1 MDRFIFHDKQYEIL
15 DTVKGHQWVGIPLPF
30 SECIFEF
37 VDTGLEVS
45 TAVCENGNSL
55 AMGISQV
62 SANNIRPLCSVDAE
76 LNNKRW
82 PAHVRMAFLSGQE
95 IPPECLYE
103 FIRFYQRLSV
113 YLAQPNKKRSIPCIE
128 VRALKSDISCVD
140 DTGQEKNSGVNT
152 DRLISLAP
160 LTEEELHYYTPKL
173 ESERK
178 HQLHPCT
185 YSFWVRGHHR
195 KTKNGLHTWV
205 EPYKKNVQF
214 PEKSKIYALAREG

>member
-1 MDRFIFHDKQYEIL
+1 MDRFIFHDKQYKIL
-15 DTVKGHQWVGIPLPF
+15 DVVKGNQWIGTPLPF

-37 VDTGLEVS
+37 VDTGLEIS
-45 TAVCENGNSL
+45 TAICKNGSCL
-55 AMGISQV
+55 AMGISQI
-62 SANNIRPLCSVDAE
+62 SNNEVYPLCSADAE

-82 PAHVRMAFLSGQE
+82 PARIHITFLSGHE

-113 YLAQPNKKRSIPCIE
+113 YLSQPNKKQTIPCIK
-128 VRALKSDISCVD
+128 VRAQESDITFGD
-140 DTGQEKNSGVNT
+140 DADQGQTSGTAT
-152 DRLISLAP
+152 DRIISLAP

-185 YSFWVRGHHR
+185 YSFWVRGHNR

-205 EPYKKNVQF
+205 EPYRKNVQY
-214 PEKSKIYALAREG
+214 PEKSKTYKLAQEG